1 MKRIWPKGED
11 EFMPFVPAIEIEPGE
26 RIVYLAGCTALP
38 LYHKHPHDPA
48 ELTPPPDMEGQVR
61 AVFENIKISLD
72 AIGAD
77 FSNVVKLNRYLAD
90 IREQDVLN
98 RVQKEFFGNVK
109 PTSTTVEVSNLVFSG
124 LKLEIEAIV
133 AVKNN

>member
-11 EFMPFVPAIEIEPGE
+11 KFMPFVPAIEIEAGE
-26 RIVYLAGCTALP
+26 RLFYLAGCTALP
-38 LYHKHPHDPA
+38 LYHKHPHDPL
-48 ELTPPPDMEGQVR
+48 ELTPPPDMESQVK

-77 FSNVVKLNRYLAD
+77 FSNIVKLNRYLVD

-98 RVQKEFFGNVK
+98 KVQKEYFGEYL
-109 PTSTTVEVSNLVFSG
+109 PTSTTVEVSKLVFTG

-133 AVKNN
+133 AISK

>member
-11 EFMPFVPAIEIEPGE
+11 EFMPFVPAIEVEPGE

-61 AVFENIKISLD
+61 AVFENMKISLD

-77 FSNVVKLNRYLAD
+77 FSNIIKLTRYLAD

-98 RVQKEFFGNVK
+98 KVQKEYFGAVK
-109 PTSTTVEVSNLVFSG
+109 PTSTTIEVSNLVFSG
-124 LKLEIEAIV
+124 LKLEIEAV
-133 AVKNN
+133 VVLSS